1 MQHFSAEEV
10 LLWDISGPQ
19 VTPLPSL
26 RWKLFM
32 NHSNAE
38 VPLCLPVWAFA
49 STRSPMGPEKCGR
62 CSSPRPDW
70 HTCAFWVQDYVFW
83 ETLTPSRIN
92 PVRSNLSCWSLEG
105 YLEIVNCIFGRPV
118 TFNKMSIFS
127 LPSLVARVRPDKEG
141 LISVSIICIPSLPP
155 HTGTG
160 WVRSQPTD
168 PTKGY
173 AGQARQQLLTS
184 AWKGLLIRHQH
195 QHRLNL
201 LWLFCIHFSKQ
212 TWYFWKILLP
222 FPSFLYP
229 HCYLWALTNFL
240 HLLPACPLLP
250 LSLES
255 LTVIPTSPLISA
267 IPHFFASLS
276 SLLSLIASPSQ
287 FPLPSLFV
295 RCTKID
301 FQLSEAS
308 HTGKVNQGKL
318 SSDLSWVGAL
328 TAVDSHYGW

>member
-32 NHSNAE
+32 NHSNAK

-49 STRSPMGPEKCGR
+49 STCSPMGPEKCGR
-62 CSSPRPDW
+62 CSSPRPDR

-92 PVRSNLSCWSLEG
+92 PVRSNLSFWSLEG

-127 LPSLVARVRPDKEG
+127 LPSLVAGVRPDKEG
-141 LISVSIICIPSLPP
+141 LISVSVICIPSLPL

-168 PTKGY
+168 LTKGY
-173 AGQARQQLLTS
+173 GHTGEATTPDFGLKGLVDTTS
-184 AWKGLLIRHQH
+184 A
-195 QHRLNL
+195 
-201 LWLFCIHFSKQ
+201 
-212 TWYFWKILLP
+212 
-222 FPSFLYP
+222 
-229 HCYLWALTNFL
+229 
-240 HLLPACPLLP
+240 
-250 LSLES
+250 
-255 LTVIPTSPLISA
+255 SA
-267 IPHFFASLS
+267 
-276 SLLSLIASPSQ
+276 
-287 FPLPSLFV
+287 
-295 RCTKID
+295 
-301 FQLSEAS
+301 
-308 HTGKVNQGKL
+308 
-318 SSDLSWVGAL
+318 
-328 TAVDSHYGW
+328 